1 MKQGYTHIAIVLDRS
16 GSMSS
21 IKADTIGGFNE
32 FLKGQ
37 KAVPGQATLTLA
49 QFDHEYDVLF
59 DMADLQSVPELTDEA
74 FIPRGNTALW
84 DAIGRTIVSEG
95 EKLKALPED
104 ERPEKVIFVI
114 VTDGEENSSQEYKD
128 SSAIH
133 AQIEHQRDVYGW
145 EFIFLGANQDAVVTA
160 RRLGIQAQHSLT
172 YAANAMGVNGAYAS
186 VSQNIANYRMGA
198 VRSASFTAA
207 DVEAQSR
214 AGVK

>member
-1 MKQGYTHIAIVLDRS
+1 MKKGYTHIAVVLDRS

-21 IKADTIGGFNE
+21 IKTDTIGGFNE

-59 DMADLQSVPELTDEA
+59 DMADLQSVPELTDET
-74 FIPRGNTALW
+74 FVPRGATALW
-84 DAIGRTIVSEG
+84 DAIGRTIVGEG
-95 EKLKALPED
+95 EKLKTLPEG

-114 VTDGEENSSQEYKD
+114 VTDGEENSSQEYRD
-128 SSAIH
+128 SSAIN
-133 AQIEHQRDVYGW
+133 AKIEHQRAVYGW
-145 EFIFLGANQDAVVTA
+145 EFIFLGANQDAVATA

-172 YAANAMGVNGAYAS
+172 YVANATGVTDAYAS
-186 VSQNIANYRMGA
+186 VSRNIANYRLG
-198 VRSASFTAA
+198 VVCSASFTAA
-207 DVEAQSR
+207 DVAAQSR